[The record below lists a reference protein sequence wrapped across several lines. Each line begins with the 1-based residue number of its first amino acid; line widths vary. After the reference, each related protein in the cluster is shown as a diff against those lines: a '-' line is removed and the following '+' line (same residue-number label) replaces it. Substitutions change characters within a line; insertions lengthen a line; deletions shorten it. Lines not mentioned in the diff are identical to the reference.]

1 MRFSERGACDLC
13 IYSNTGHIVRQVL
26 DERLED
32 AMSDETSVLGACLKR
47 LRTRRGWSIAE
58 TARRAGLSASML
70 WKVENG
76 QTTLTHGKLARLAEG
91 LQVPIG
97 ELFSPAEPATHKSGR
112 RVVDRRG
119 TAPVIDCSGNL
130 HHFLGTGIA
139 SKHYFPCVIEVNAD
153 GDGSDAEKHGGEEFA
168 YVMDGRIEL
177 HCEGYSPV
185 VLDAGDSVYFDASLK
200 HRYLRVDGPARLL
213 CVYSHP
219 EHLQQELADT
229 EPHSRAMQLL
239 RDVATDQPLKD
250 DKPMVQ
256 ARRRHAAR

>member
-1 MRFSERGACDLC
+1 
-13 IYSNTGHIVRQVL
+13 
-26 DERLED
+26 
-32 AMSDETSVLGACLKR
+32 
-47 LRTRRGWSIAE
+47 
-58 TARRAGLSASML
+58 ML

-91 LQVPIG
+91 LEVPIG
-97 ELFSPAEPATHKSGR
+97 ELFSSGEPAARRSGR

-119 TAPVIDCSGNL
+119 AAPTVDCSGNL
-130 HHFLGTGIA
+130 HHFLATGIA
-139 SKHYFPCVIEVNAD
+139 NKHYFPCVIEVNAD

-185 VLDAGDSVYFDASLK
+185 VLEAGDSVYFDASLR

-219 EHLQQELADT
+219 EHLQQDLVDT
-229 EPHSRAMQLL
+229 EPHSRAMKLL
-239 RDVATDQPLKD
+239 RSVTTDLSPPPVQPVAAAT
-250 DKPMVQ
+250 
-256 ARRRHAAR
+256 RRTLT